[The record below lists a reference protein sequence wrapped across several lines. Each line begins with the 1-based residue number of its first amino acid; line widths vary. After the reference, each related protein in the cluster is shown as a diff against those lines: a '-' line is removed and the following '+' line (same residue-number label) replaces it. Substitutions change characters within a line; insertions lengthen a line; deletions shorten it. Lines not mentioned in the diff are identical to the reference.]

1 MYYFL
6 NKHLLTVEDIKTAA
20 NYGGQDIFLVIP
32 LLSESLYYEHLV
44 PGLCNHNESLYTKM
58 FFSGQNS
65 IRYTD
70 KLESCDF
77 SIVPFKFKKDDTR
90 IKNICDAAK
99 KYKKTVIAFFTD
111 DDVESYVLPEN
122 LFLYRTSVNKN
133 SQQVNERVMPALH
146 SDHFFGFTDYSNS
159 ISFCGQLTE
168 LRYRV
173 IQEIQ
178 QTDIKTDFIIRRG
191 FWAPE
196 VGSKIKARKQ
206 YYENLLK
213 NRYALCV
220 RGSGNFSFRFY
231 EALCFG
237 RIPILID
244 TDISLPFSH
253 IIDWDKHIICIKES
267 EISALPELI
276 KTDNRDM
283 FENRKLW
290 EEYFSIEGYTK
301 NFIKEINLS

>member
-32 LLSESLYYEHLV
+32 LLSESLFYEHLV
-44 PGLCNHNESLYTKM
+44 PALCNHNESLYTKM

-65 IRYTD
+65 ICYAD
-70 KLESCDF
+70 NLESCDV
-77 SIVPFKFKKDDTR
+77 SIVPFKFKKEDTR
-90 IKNICDAAK
+90 VRDICEAAK
-99 KYKKTVIAFFTD
+99 KYKKTVIAFSTD

-122 LFLYRTSVNKN
+122 LFLYRTSVNK
-133 SQQVNERVMPALH
+133 SSCQINERVMPALH
-146 SDHFFGFTDYSNS
+146 PDHFFGFIDYKNS

-173 IQEIQ
+173 LQKINNTGI
-178 QTDIKTDFIIRRG
+178 DTDFIIRRG

-206 YYENLLK
+206 YYENLLN
-213 NRYALCV
+213 NRYALCI
-220 RGSGNFSFRFY
+220 RGEGNFSFRFY

-237 RIPILID
+237 RVPILID
-244 TDISLPFSH
+244 TDTVLPFERKIEWEKY
-253 IIDWDKHIICIKES
+253 IIRIKED
-267 EISALPELI
+267 EIPELSNYI
-276 KTDNRDM
+276 ARDTRCM
-283 FENRKLW
+283 KENRELW
-290 EEYFSIEGYTK
+290 ETYFSVEGYTK
-301 NFIKEINLS
+301 NFYKELET